1 MRQVVAAE
9 HGERPHAPHAPR
21 AQRRD
26 EHRDG
31 RNRRLR
37 ALAVRDDVRMCQVQ
51 GSGRGIV
58 AVALLGHRERDDLR
72 GRRAE
77 ALEHCAHVAARGQHR
92 VDRGDHAILGALG
105 RARVD
110 GEQPVLRIELLRDRV
125 AAQRDARDPPVAAPL
140 REHGVRV
147 DGLMRAMER
156 AGAEVHDADAVS
168 ARIVGRAPDAVGHG
182 RERRAGQTPRAARAT
197 DSAHASL

>member
-1 MRQVVAAE
+1 MSRC
-9 HGERPHAPHAPR
+9 
-21 AQRRD
+21 D
-26 EHRDG
+26 
-31 RNRRLR
+31 
-37 ALAVRDDVRMCQVQ
+37 
-51 GSGRGIV
+51 
-58 AVALLGHRERDDLR
+58 
-72 GRRAE
+72 
-77 ALEHCAHVAARGQHR
+77 ARGGAGTELPELVGFDHR
-92 VDRGDHAILGALG
+92 LEASTVEREEEHDEG
-105 RARVD
+105 RAAGQPRVGLEPGVAELVVDAGHD

-168 ARIVGRAPDAVGHG
+168 ARIVGRAPDPVGHR